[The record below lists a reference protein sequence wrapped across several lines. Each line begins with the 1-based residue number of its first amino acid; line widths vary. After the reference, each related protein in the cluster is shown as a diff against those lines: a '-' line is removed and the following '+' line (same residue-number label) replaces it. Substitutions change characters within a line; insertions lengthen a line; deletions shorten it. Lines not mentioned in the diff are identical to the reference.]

1 MRTFRTILLPLFCA
15 VFLGGTVF
23 GQEAAPEQDW
33 PRSFTTDDGTVIK
46 IYQPQ
51 PESFTDNVLKSRWAV
66 SVLQQGKTDPVF
78 GTFWSIA
85 NVETDRDNRR
95 VVIQSVKVPNVRFPG
110 GQQDDN
116 FNNSLKSSLEANLPE
131 AAGDLSLDEL
141 LASLDQNTEQKKLS
155 KDLNTTAP
163 RIIYSDRPSILVLID
178 GQPKLQTN
186 KDWGLDVVVN
196 SPFTIVKNNDGAFY
210 LYGGKHWY
218 SAQAATGPYSP
229 ASNVPS
235 NLSQVKSSVDAANA
249 SNAGYMDSTTAQQD
263 AQISNIIVSTSPAEL
278 IQSGGQPSW
287 TPISGTDLSYISNS
301 PNDIFQDQSTGH
313 YYVLI
318 SGRWYTSSSLTGGWH
333 YVAANALPANFAS
346 IPEGSPK
353 DNVLASVAG
362 TEAAREAVMD
372 AQIPQTAKVDRST
385 ATTDVQYNGD
395 PQFQPLQGTD
405 LQYGTNTSS
414 SVVRDGNNY
423 YTVDNGVWFVGPSP
437 TGPWQVATERPEEVD
452 RIPPNS
458 PLYNIKYV
466 YVYDVTPQ
474 YVYMGYTPGY
484 LNNYIYGPTV
494 VYGTG
499 FYYDPWYGGY
509 YYPRPWSWGFN
520 MCYNPWAG
528 WGFGYGFGA
537 GWFHFGLGF
546 GYHSYW
552 GSAWGGG
559 WWGPRVYRPPYAW
572 GHGYGRSYGY
582 YGNNFYRNRNIYAN
596 HYSTNIYRNRGGI
609 VTRNVSGGY
618 NFRNVSTR
626 PSAFGGRTSYGSSR
640 PIGSQSVRPGGGG
653 RFNGSGRPL
662 NNVYSDR
669 NGNVYQRNPANNQ
682 WQQRQSNSWRPVPN
696 NNQSVPNLN
705 RDQQMR
711 MRGQQSTQNFER
723 ARGGGFNP
731 PSRPGGG
738 GFSRPSGGG
747 GFSRPGGGGGGSFS
761 APRPSGG
768 GGFSRPSGG
777 GGFSRPSGG
786 GGGSRSSGGGGGS
799 RPSSRRG

>member
-1 MRTFRTILLPLFCA
+1 MFCA
-15 VFLGGTVF
+15 IFFAGTAV
-23 GQEAAPEQDW
+23 GQESQQDW

-46 IYQPQ
+46 VYQPQ
-51 PESFTDNVLKSRWAV
+51 PESFSDNVLKSRWAI
-66 SVLQQGKTDPVF
+66 SVLQTGKTDPVF

-95 VVIQSVKVPNVRFPG
+95 VVIQSVRVPNVRFPG

-116 FNNSLKSSLEANLPE
+116 FNNSLKSALEANLPE
-131 AAGDLSLDEL
+131 TAGDLSLDEL

-163 RIIYSDRPSILVLID
+163 RIIYSDRPSLLVLVD

-196 SPFTIVKNNDGAFY
+196 SPFTIVKNNDGAYY

-218 SAQAATGPYSP
+218 TAQSATGPYSP
-229 ASNVPS
+229 AGNVPS
-235 NLSQVKSSVDAANA
+235 NLAVVKNAVDASNS

-263 AQISNIIVSTSPAEL
+263 AQVSNIIVSTSAAEL
-278 IQSGGQPSW
+278 IQSNGQPSW
-287 TPISGTDLSYISNS
+287 TPISGTDLSYVSNS

-362 TEAAREAVMD
+362 TEAAREAIMD

-385 ATTDVQYNGD
+385 ATTDVHYNGD
-395 PQFQPLQGTD
+395 PKFEPLQGTD
-405 LQYGTNTSS
+405 MQYGVNTSS
-414 SVVRDGNNY
+414 SVVKYGNQY

-437 TGPWQVATERPEEVD
+437 SGPWQVATERPEEVD

-484 LNNYIYGPTV
+484 LNTYIYGPTV

-499 FYYDPWYGGY
+499 FYYDPWYGGF

-528 WGFGYGFGA
+528 WSIGFGYGM
-537 GWFHFGLGF
+537 GWFHYGMGW
-546 GYHSYW
+546 GGYW

-559 WWGPRVYRPPYAW
+559 WWGPRIYRPPYMW
-572 GHGYGRSYGY
+572 NRYRSYGY
-582 YGNNFYRNRNIYAN
+582 YGNSFYRNRNVYVN
-596 HYSTNIYRNRGGI
+596 NYNTNIYRNRSGV
-609 VTRNVSGGY
+609 VTRNVQGNY
-618 NFRNVSTR
+618 NFRNVSNRPMPNGGRPGGSFNGSTR
-626 PSAFGGRTSYGSSR
+626 PIATQG
-640 PIGSQSVRPGGGG
+640 VRPGGNYNGTSRPMTQGVRPGG
-653 RFNGSGRPL
+653 YSTRPGS

-669 NGNVYQRNPANNQ
+669 SGNVYQRNPSNNQ

-696 NNQSVPNLN
+696 NSQAVPNLN

-723 ARGGGFNP
+723 ARSGGF
-731 PSRPGGG
+731 GGG

-747 GFSRPGGGGGGSFS
+747 
-761 APRPSGG
+761 
-768 GGFSRPSGG
+768 FSRPSGG
-777 GGFSRPSGG
+777 G
-786 GGGSRSSGGGGGS
+786 SGGGGGS
-799 RPSSRRG
+799 RPSGGGGGGGSRPSRRG